1 VACPYTYGE
10 AGENGFKEDAM
21 KKLFVLVGL
30 AAAAYGAMKLMRG
43 NEEDEFN
50 IDQYAAPQPQA

>member
-1 VACPYTYGE
+1 
-10 AGENGFKEDAM
+10 M

-50 IDQYAAPQPQA
+50 IDQYAAPQPQP